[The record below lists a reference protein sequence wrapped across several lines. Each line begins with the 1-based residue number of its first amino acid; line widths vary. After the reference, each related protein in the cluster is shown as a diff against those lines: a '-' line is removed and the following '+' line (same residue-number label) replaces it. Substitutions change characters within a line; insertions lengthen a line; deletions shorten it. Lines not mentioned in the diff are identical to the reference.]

1 MLWLFS
7 ERPLGNLLP
16 GNVARTS
23 YMIVELNDVGKT
35 ERTFATQDTAAG
47 SSRYATNNCYVN
59 ASLTIPSGK
68 SQDRPQSPA

>member
-1 MLWLFS
+1 
-7 ERPLGNLLP
+7 
-16 GNVARTS
+16 
-23 YMIVELNDVGKT
+23 MIVELNDVGKT